1 MSYSLSENS
10 DGARATAVEHGLEAV
25 EASSTSHC
33 ATGSHW

>member
-1 MSYSLSENS
+1 MSCSLFENS

-25 EASSTSHC
+25 AASSTSHC

>member
-25 EASSTSHC
+25 EPCSTSHS